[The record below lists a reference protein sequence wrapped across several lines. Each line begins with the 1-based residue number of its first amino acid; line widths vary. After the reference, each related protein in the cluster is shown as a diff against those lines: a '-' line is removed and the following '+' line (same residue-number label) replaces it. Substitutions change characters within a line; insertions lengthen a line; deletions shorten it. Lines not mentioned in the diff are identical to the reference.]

1 MIERLYPLKD
11 RSSTWM
17 LYAGILAVVSA
28 ACFGSLRHHQIYFHD
43 DETFR
48 DNVAISADFSFFF
61 SAEKEQFTGR
71 PVAELVKWI
80 AFAAVDNDPGLS
92 HLVVVGF
99 HTLASF
105 LLALMFSR
113 MGLNLELAFLGGL
126 FFLVDVSHFHSVH
139 HISALDF
146 VLGLIWGTLAVIC
159 YLRYLTTSRR
169 QYWVGTCASLL
180 AGVATHVAMAAA
192 WPFLLFWSWNRGMK
206 LKDSWRHHLPL
217 LVSIV
222 LASTYLLSI
231 TPADTTTGA
240 SFSSFGTRDLPT
252 LLAGFC
258 RMLTWNVSRL
268 FTTAHWVPFP
278 LYLRQ
283 TWEFYTGGLILMA
296 LLVAIWRG
304 RFPLSAGGAWVLLF
318 TLPFALVAEAVTN
331 EAMEGPSHYL
341 YPASAGSSLLLAW
354 VVQQGGLR
362 LTARLRSW
370 GSILYG
376 LGLLVILGSSYVSLK
391 RVEAF
396 SYYNSGRYL
405 FATDLKAALDC
416 FQRALDMGQEV
427 LKLDEAYTRLAIA
440 MPIVGDDPLPLLR
453 EGLARFPDSFA
464 LNTAMA
470 VVESEAADPESRKR
484 GQRRLK
490 VTRESA
496 QRAGVSRTFDLNA
509 ASMYHNMAR
518 GYVKSG
524 DPIRAI
530 GIFNRALKLSP
541 VRDKTLSLLGDAC
554 LALGAQIEQQEML
567 AEAYDVFQAECA
579 NHTAA
584 QLKLGWHLAQ
594 KGQWDEAI
602 EMYQSL
608 LARESNSQARLNLGL
623 ILLATGD
630 VTQAEV
636 AITRA
641 LDEVDSERDQT
652 IRNVE
657 DQLRL
662 IEKGSFGTEALRIVQ
677 AHARSVSA
685 DSLTIR

>member
-1 MIERLYPLKD
+1 LTRYP
-11 RSSTWM
+11 
-17 LYAGILAVVSA
+17 
-28 ACFGSLRHHQIYFHD
+28 GSF
-43 DETFR
+43 E
-48 DNVAISADFSFFF
+48 
-61 SAEKEQFTGR
+61 
-71 PVAELVKWI
+71 
-80 AFAAVDNDPGLS
+80 
-92 HLVVVGF
+92 
-99 HTLASF
+99 
-105 LLALMFSR
+105 
-113 MGLNLELAFLGGL
+113 
-126 FFLVDVSHFHSVH
+126 
-139 HISALDF
+139 
-146 VLGLIWGTLAVIC
+146 
-159 YLRYLTTSRR
+159 
-169 QYWVGTCASLL
+169 
-180 AGVATHVAMAAA
+180 
-192 WPFLLFWSWNRGMK
+192 
-206 LKDSWRHHLPL
+206 
-217 LVSIV
+217 
-222 LASTYLLSI
+222 
-231 TPADTTTGA
+231 
-240 SFSSFGTRDLPT
+240 
-252 LLAGFC
+252 
-258 RMLTWNVSRL
+258 
-268 FTTAHWVPFP
+268 
-278 LYLRQ
+278 
-283 TWEFYTGGLILMA
+283 
-296 LLVAIWRG
+296 
-304 RFPLSAGGAWVLLF
+304 
-318 TLPFALVAEAVTN
+318 
-331 EAMEGPSHYL
+331 
-341 YPASAGSSLLLAW
+341 
-354 VVQQGGLR
+354 
-362 LTARLRSW
+362 
-370 GSILYG
+370 
-376 LGLLVILGSSYVSLK
+376 
-391 RVEAF
+391 
-396 SYYNSGRYL
+396 
-405 FATDLKAALDC
+405 
-416 FQRALDMGQEV
+416 
-427 LKLDEAYTRLAIA
+427 
-440 MPIVGDDPLPLLR
+440 
-453 EGLARFPDSFA
+453 
-464 LNTAMA
+464 LNTVMG

-509 ASMYHNMAR
+509 TSMYHNMAR